1 MSAPISTFLR
11 APGGRTLRES
21 QGTLSSRREGSRLCS
36 ALRAG
41 VRLPGQPFCKV
52 AGLTTVSTE
61 NPTVFLIS
69 ALTGGRLSSPA
80 FPQASGTKYVSATR
94 FMPLFFGVIA
104 PNDPMSLFFYANAGY
119 RSETRC
125 SPAGV
130 SPLWV
135 PVRGEIIADRS
146 EVRIERLFCSCQWAI
161 ARRNDSHGVNVLR
174 SLSPTLRSVTGQGE
188 SASWQTSR

>member
-1 MSAPISTFLR
+1 M
-11 APGGRTLRES
+11 
-21 QGTLSSRREGSRLCS
+21 CS

-52 AGLTTVSTE
+52 AGLTIVSTKY
-61 NPTVFLIS
+61 PTMFLIS

-104 PNDPMSLFFYANAGY
+104 PNDPMSLFFYANAGH

-130 SPLWV
+130 SPHGY
-135 PVRGEIIADRS
+135 PFAG
-146 EVRIERLFCSCQWAI
+146 RLLPT
-161 ARRNDSHGVNVLR
+161 VLR
-174 SLSPTLRSVTGQGE
+174 LE
-188 SASWQTSR
+188 